1 MAKRRLICRDLVLK
15 EEQIWAIYSLLEAKD
30 VAACL
35 PTGFGKI
42 IIYQLFSS
50 AKRQQTQKDVIVVL
64 VASPLRS
71 ITKDQIEE
79 MNQLGISVVALT
91 MILPYSSQ

>member
-1 MAKRRLICRDLVLK
+1 MAKRRLICRDLELK

-30 VAACL
+30 VVAACL

-50 AKRQQTQKDVIVVL
+50 AKRQRTQMSL
-64 VASPLRS
+64 WCW
-71 ITKDQIEE
+71 
-79 MNQLGISVVALT
+79 
-91 MILPYSSQ
+91 